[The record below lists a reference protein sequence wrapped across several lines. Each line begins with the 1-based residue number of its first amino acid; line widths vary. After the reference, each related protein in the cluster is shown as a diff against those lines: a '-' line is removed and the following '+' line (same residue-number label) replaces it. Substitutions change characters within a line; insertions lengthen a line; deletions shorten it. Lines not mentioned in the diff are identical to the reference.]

1 MTMVSDSSRFIE
13 SESLRDILSAL
24 VSTAIKQGFAV
35 DLPGAGDTS
44 VVLSRKNGDP
54 IIRVVFLEGD
64 AASAVD
70 TRTEAPEVP
79 LPLTEAEF
87 DALPYDGAPDANWQ
101 GRGDD
106 VTLLAPISGGSEPE
120 FHPAEEDWQQYH
132 AMMATADYL
141 DGFNAVRDDA

>member
-1 MTMVSDSSRFIE
+1 MVNDSSRFIE
-13 SESLRDILSAL
+13 SKSLRDILNAL
-24 VSTAIKQGFAV
+24 VKAALRQGFAV
-35 DLPGAGDTS
+35 DLPGASDTS

-64 AASAVD
+64 AAPEVD
-70 TRTEAPEVP
+70 TRTEEPEVP
-79 LPLTEAEF
+79 LPLTQAEW
-87 DALPYDGAPDANWQ
+87 DALPYDGAPDANWK

-106 VTLLAPISGGSEPE
+106 VTLLPNAGGSEPE
-120 FHPAEEDWQQYH
+120 FHPTEEDWQQYH